1 MYCSECGKE
10 FETDDRRV
18 RLCPECKEAKK
29 NKTKTCV
36 VCGVELEGNS
46 RKYCTECAKAVKLS
60 QIQKVMSKKHHIAIN
75 KDIYN
80 NFLMYFKKPAKEI
93 EKLMLA
99 RIEEVS
105 KHG

>member
-10 FETDDRRV
+10 FKTEDKRV

-46 RKYCTECAKAVKLS
+46 IKYCTECAKAVKLS

-75 KDIYN
+75 KDVYDD
-80 NFLMYFKKPAKEI
+80 FQKYFKKPAKEI